1 LQTFTTRV
9 KSFTDEHPPTADT
22 SPLLTDDYAPI
33 ESLLQGTQ

>member
-1 LQTFTTRV
+1 MDQP
-9 KSFTDEHPPTADT
+9 PPTTGT